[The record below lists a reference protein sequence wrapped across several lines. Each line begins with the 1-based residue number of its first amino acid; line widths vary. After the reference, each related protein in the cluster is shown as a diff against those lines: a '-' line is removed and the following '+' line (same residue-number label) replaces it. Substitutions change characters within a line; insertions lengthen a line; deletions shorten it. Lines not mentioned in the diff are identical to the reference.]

1 MSVEEF
7 RQQFADAAG
16 INEQPP
22 QHGGAREDVGKT
34 SEE

>member
-1 MSVEEF
+1 LLLEF
-7 RQQFADAAG
+7 AG